1 MAAFRV
7 SSRKGESVEV
17 EGANWLVA
25 LGEGLV
31 RLGEPTSPD
40 RLACERLPNGTFLVR
55 DVRSGSGFIVQPLDD
70 QSEPEPEPE
79 ADDLHP
85 AVEGPTLAPV
95 EFPEPPA
102 EEDVGELDSASLV
115 PLELVRDTV
124 NHVARAM
131 DVDAVLTLAV
141 SAGVRLTHARGGSA
155 LLLESAGLRFR
166 YVVGA
171 AAARLRGM
179 RIPANAGVA
188 GYSTHSITSLVVLNA
203 YADPRFYRNV
213 DRHTG
218 HRTRSLACVPLA
230 AQGRAFGCLEF
241 VDSIPGFTD
250 ENLADLERIGE
261 AAAER
266 LAQLSGD

>member
-7 SSRKGESVEV
+7 SSRTKGSVEV
-17 EGANWLVA
+17 EATNWLIA

-31 RLGEPTSPD
+31 RLGEPHSPD
-40 RLACERLPNGTFLVR
+40 RLACERLINGTVLVR
-55 DVRSGSGFIVQPLDD
+55 DVRSGDGFVVQPLG
-70 QSEPEPEPE
+70 E
-79 ADDLHP
+79 ADDAEAEPVAEDDLP
-85 AVEGPTLAPV
+85 AVEGPTLAPE
-95 EFPEPPA
+95 EFAALE
-102 EEDVGELDSASLV
+102 EEDVSDLDSDALV

-124 NHVARAM
+124 ASINRAM
-131 DVDAVLTLAV
+131 DADAVLVLAV

-155 LLLESAGLRFR
+155 LILEHAGLRFR
-166 YVVGA
+166 YVVGEA
-171 AAARLRGM
+171 ASRLRGM

-188 GYSTHSITSLVVLNA
+188 GYSTHSLTSLVVLNA

-230 AQGRAFGCLEF
+230 AAGRAFGCLEF
-241 VDSIPGFTD
+241 VDSVPGFTD

-266 LAQLSGD
+266 LAHLLGG